1 MHPVTHCVS
10 VRSDESQRRGLG
22 GQKASD
28 PAHIS
33 GRSAVC
39 LAHPVWDRGVPG
51 WNPGAPTKIKG
62 FLQQEN
68 SKTEIRKDVWVR
80 VPQRRQLPMAKL
92 VDALVIKTETRK
104 SFGIVTANN
113 NNALLTPWSWVR
125 VPPLNT
131 ALSGTFRVAQLVEQ
145 VNNTIPHLVQ

>member
-1 MHPVTHCVS
+1 
-10 VRSDESQRRGLG
+10 
-22 GQKASD
+22 
-28 PAHIS
+28 
-33 GRSAVC
+33 
-39 LAHPVWDRGVPG
+39 
-51 WNPGAPTKIKG
+51 
-62 FLQQEN
+62 
-68 SKTEIRKDVWVR
+68 
-80 VPQRRQLPMAKL
+80 MAEL

>member
-1 MHPVTHCVS
+1 
-10 VRSDESQRRGLG
+10 
-22 GQKASD
+22 
-28 PAHIS
+28 
-33 GRSAVC
+33 
-39 LAHPVWDRGVPG
+39 
-51 WNPGAPTKIKG
+51 
-62 FLQQEN
+62 
-68 SKTEIRKDVWVR
+68 
-80 VPQRRQLPMAKL
+80 MAEL

-145 VNNTIPHLVQ
+145 VNNTIPHLVQQLSGRAGPVTTPDFVTDWVRFPSGPQHQVSAFAPSQKKKGRMVSGPHPLRGVGSCSPGGDYKNLGIDHSLPILRFRLPD